1 MRTKGYIALLALAV
15 LVSCGGTAKSNEA
28 DVAEMQAEEVIIDC
42 DSLLQVMDARY
53 NDLCERRK
61 EAFAE
66 CDAVRRAELI
76 AESDRACGEFADS
89 LEWLLQLR
97 AMQ

>member
-1 MRTKGYIALLALAV
+1 MSRVVALPRAMKPMWRR
-15 LVSCGGTAKSNEA
+15 CR
-28 DVAEMQAEEVIIDC
+28 QRIIDC
-42 DSLLQVMDARY
+42 DSLLRVMDARY